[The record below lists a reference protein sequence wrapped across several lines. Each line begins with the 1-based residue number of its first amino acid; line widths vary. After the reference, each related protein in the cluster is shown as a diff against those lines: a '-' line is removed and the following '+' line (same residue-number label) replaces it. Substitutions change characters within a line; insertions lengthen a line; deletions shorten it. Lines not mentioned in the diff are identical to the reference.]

1 MGRIK
6 RCLMIRPTF
15 RRYDKRI
22 TLITAS
28 LFCYRLFKPSQYEQ
42 TQQKKNTMEEE
53 NKLRMKLILFRR
65 KNHIEPQ
72 ILMKTEVQK
81 FMHAYEL

>member
-1 MGRIK
+1 
-6 RCLMIRPTF
+6 
-15 RRYDKRI
+15 
-22 TLITAS
+22 
-28 LFCYRLFKPSQYEQ
+28 
-42 TQQKKNTMEEE
+42 MEEE